1 MRIFFE
7 KRSVRDL
14 RQAIEDAK
22 EESDSS
28 TLRDDLVDM
37 FSDDQVEEIER
48 RLDTDDFLDFLDQI
62 IEEWSEEESDEM
74 LDLLTE
80 RLGEIGVEL
89 TIEDEDDE
97 DEEEEDSLDEDIDD
111 EPYEDEEE
119 EEEDEF

>member
-28 TLRDDLVDM
+28 TLRDDLVEM

-48 RLDTDDFLDFLDQI
+48 RLDTDDFLDFLDQV
-62 IEEWSEEESDEM
+62 IEEWSEEESDEL
-74 LDLLTE
+74 LDLMTE

-89 TIEDEDDE
+89 TIEDEDEDDDEDDESIDEDMDDEPFEDE
-97 DEEEEDSLDEDIDD
+97 DEDD
-111 EPYEDEEE
+111 DDY
-119 EEEDEF
+119 

>member
-1 MRIFFE
+1 VRIFFE

-14 RQAIEDAK
+14 RQAIADVK
-22 EESDSS
+22 EESDST

-74 LDLLTE
+74 LDLMTE

-89 TIEDEDDE
+89 TIEDDD
-97 DEEEEDSLDEDIDD
+97 DDDDDDEDSLDEDIDD
-111 EPYEDEEE
+111 EPYDDED
-119 EEEDEF
+119 DDDDY

>member
-14 RQAIEDAK
+14 RQAIADAK

-74 LDLLTE
+74 LDLMTE

-89 TIEDEDDE
+89 TIEDDDDE
-97 DEEEEDSLDEDIDD
+97 DDDDDDSLDEDIDD
-111 EPYEDEEE
+111 EPYDDED
-119 EEEDEF
+119 DDDDY

>member
-7 KRSVRDL
+7 RRSVRDL
-14 RQAIEDAK
+14 RQAIEDSK
-22 EESDSS
+22 EESDSA

-62 IEEWSEEESDEM
+62 IEEWAEEESDEL

-80 RLGEIGVEL
+80 RLAEIGIEL
-89 TIEDEDDE
+89 TVESDDD
-97 DEEEEDSLDEDIDD
+97 DEEEEEEGIDEELSD
-111 EPYEDEEE
+111 EPFEDEEE
-119 EEEDEF
+119 EEEDY

>member
-1 MRIFFE
+1 MRIFFD

-48 RLDTDDFLDFLDQI
+48 RLDTDDFLDFLDQL

-74 LDLLTE
+74 LDLMTE

-89 TIEDEDDE
+89 TIEDDDE
-97 DEEEEDSLDEDIDD
+97 EEEEEEEDSLDETMDDD

-119 EEEDEF
+119 DDEY

>member
-74 LDLLTE
+74 LELLTE

-89 TIEDEDDE
+89 AIEDEDDD

-111 EPYEDEEE
+111 EPFEEDD
-119 EEEDEF
+119 EEDEF